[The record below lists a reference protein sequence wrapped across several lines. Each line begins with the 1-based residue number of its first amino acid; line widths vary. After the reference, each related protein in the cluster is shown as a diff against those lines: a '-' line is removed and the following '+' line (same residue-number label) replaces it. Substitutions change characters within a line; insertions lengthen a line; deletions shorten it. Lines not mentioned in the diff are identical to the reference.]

1 MIFFMAIDPKD
12 FKNEAVVSQV
22 ESHVQTTRS
31 DVARLHRATQ
41 DIERHISRT
50 RQNIDATL
58 RDSRYI
64 SSEALKNLAEE
75 RNRLNAL
82 DDDADRLK
90 NSLMKNSPAAST
102 AAFSDKEKKEIKAL
116 YDSGLY
122 TQKEL
127 AQQYGVSQSAISQ
140 TTKRSS
146 D

>member
-1 MIFFMAIDPKD
+1 MFTSVLSWFAPILLKKAA
-12 FKNEAVVSQV
+12 N
-22 ESHVQTTRS
+22 H
-31 DVARLHRATQ
+31 
-41 DIERHISRT
+41 
-50 RQNIDATL
+50 NITNPP
-58 RDSRYI
+58 
-64 SSEALKNLAEE
+64 SEALKNLAEE

-82 DDDADRLK
+82 YDDADRLK

>member
-1 MIFFMAIDPKD
+1 MTIDPKD
-12 FKNEAVVSQV
+12 FKNEAVVSKV
-22 ESHVQTTRS
+22 ESRVQTTRS

-41 DIERHISRT
+41 DIERHINHT
-50 RQNIDATL
+50 KQNIDATL

-64 SSEALKNLAEE
+64 SPESLKNLAEE
-75 RNRLNAL
+75 RNRLNTLYA
-82 DDDADRLK
+82 DANRLK
-90 NSLMKNSPAAST
+90 ESLMQNSPAAST

-140 TTKRSS
+140 TTKKSS